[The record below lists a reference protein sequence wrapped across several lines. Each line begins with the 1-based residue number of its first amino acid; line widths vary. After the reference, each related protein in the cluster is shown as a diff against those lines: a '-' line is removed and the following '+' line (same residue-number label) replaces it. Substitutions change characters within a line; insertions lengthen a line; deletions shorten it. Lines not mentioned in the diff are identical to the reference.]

1 MDELSIV
8 FAMDSDGVGG
18 RIAPQQDF
26 SLTPSFVN
34 HPPNVNPIGERFALV
49 SALTP
54 PAEPPPSTLGSVTR
68 ARPLIG
74 PRMSGFRGFERRRKA
89 PGHRPRHPPSQ
100 PEAFSFLR
108 RVFPDALQGRQW
120 RYRWANDVVRLY
132 VVSIDSTAGIRG
144 LRGVGQRR
152 EVSDVV
158 YSGDEGL

>member
-8 FAMDSDGVGG
+8 FAMDNDGMGV
-18 RIAPQQDF
+18 RIEDF

-34 HPPNVNPIGERFALV
+34 HPPNVNPTGERFALV

-74 PRMSGFRGFERRRKA
+74 PRMSGFRGFEWRRKA